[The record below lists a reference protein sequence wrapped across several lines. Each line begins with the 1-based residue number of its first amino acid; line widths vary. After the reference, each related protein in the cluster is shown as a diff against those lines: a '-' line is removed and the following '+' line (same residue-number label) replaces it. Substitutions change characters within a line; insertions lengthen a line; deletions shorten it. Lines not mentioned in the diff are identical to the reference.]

1 VLSIEALGLLLIAVY
16 VVDTVLVCDPGATVI
31 VGWQRGSAR
40 VRRGVEMPFG
50 RPRRIWCGGL
60 LPPLAPPMIVAGNR
74 LDAEAAASLHARMR
88 EGLRL
93 LRVLT
98 NLLFV
103 AVFVLLPAAML
114 APAGPL
120 RPTGVLVLIGVLW
133 LMVAA
138 AAVVAVRRLN
148 PDTPSRSSVTMALLS
163 PISAIRVVDVL
174 ARRLLAPWH
183 PVVVAR
189 ALCRREDYVALAR
202 AACFSPASSKALLRF
217 IRGAGDWEAVQAA
230 PAIEDGCTCY
240 CPRCHAQ
247 FVERT
252 VGCPN
257 CCVSLRD
264 HEAPRPV
271 VTPAMALE
279 GRT

>member
-1 VLSIEALGLLLIAVY
+1 VLSIEALGLLLIAFY
-16 VVDTVLVCDPGATVI
+16 VADAVLVCDPGATVI
-31 VGWQRGSAR
+31 VGWHRGGAR
-40 VRRGVEMPFG
+40 VRRAVEIPFG
-50 RPRRIWCGGL
+50 RPRIISCGGL

-74 LDAEAAASLHARMR
+74 LDADAAASLHARMG
-88 EGLRL
+88 EELRP

-98 NLLFV
+98 NLLFI
-103 AVFVLLPAAML
+103 AVFVLLPGAVL
-114 APAGPL
+114 APAGL
-120 RPTGVLVLIGVLW
+120 FRPSGVCLVIGVLW
-133 LMVAA
+133 LMVVVAA
-138 AAVVAVRRLN
+138 LVAVRQLN
-148 PDTPSRSSVTMALLS
+148 PDPTSRSSVTMALLS

-189 ALCRREDYVALAR
+189 VLCRREDYVALAR

-217 IRGAGDWEAVQAA
+217 MRAAGDWEAVQAA
-230 PAIEDGCTCY
+230 PAVEDGCTCY

-264 HEAPRPV
+264 HQATRPV
-271 VTPAMALE
+271 VAAAMALE